1 MKYRTCREAYL
12 DGVTTRRAYPLHSGL
27 YKLVESKDRI
37 ERTGQEII
45 RIIEVMAKQR
55 DPTSL
60 MHCTFEGKAFWL
72 REAPLNVAYRMG
84 YEIIP
89 SFRALKADG
98 VGSMEA
104 ESAARAVESV
114 MGHHLLQ
121 WDQLRN
127 SYSKKITCE
136 YERMSNGHSN
146 ALRVVDDALDLVDLG
161 VSKLPV
167 DLQAE
172 YEKWAS
178 THKVL

>member
-1 MKYRTCREAYL
+1 MRHHACREAYQ
-12 DGVTTRRAYPLHSGL
+12 DGVTSRLTYPLNSGL

-37 ERTGQEII
+37 ERVGKEII
-45 RIIEVMAKQR
+45 RISEVVTKKR
-55 DPTSL
+55 DPSSL
-60 MHCTFEGKAFWL
+60 MHCTFEDKAFWL
-72 REAPLNVAYRMG
+72 RDVPLNVAYRMG

-89 SFRALKADG
+89 GLRGLKADG
-98 VGSMEA
+98 VGHIHA
-104 ESAARAVESV
+104 ESAAFTLESV
-114 MGHHLLQ
+114 MDHHLDY
-121 WDQLRN
+121 WDELRN
-127 SYSKKITCE
+127 SYNKKISCE